1 CHHNVRKQQT
11 HVNPTP
17 PARRS
22 SLSLWPNIALGGIL
36 HAVGSNR
43 RLACDMPLVAALSRG
58 TLWAGAVGGCG
69 STCRLHLRFSLV
81 EKIFRDPQYPYA
93 ISTTAVLLYP
103 SASSLCH
110 GPLCEPC
117 SLLAGVRSSCFSFY
131 PSSLALVSLPF
142 SFCSLTRQIPS
153 DNVMNARTRKC
164 GPNSCGG
171 QANLVMENPGTHNCE
186 QRTLSSVGTAVAGLK
201 GEEPVAV
208 RFN

>member
-1 CHHNVRKQQT
+1 
-11 HVNPTP
+11 
-17 PARRS
+17 
-22 SLSLWPNIALGGIL
+22 
-36 HAVGSNR
+36 
-43 RLACDMPLVAALSRG
+43 MPLVAALSRG

-117 SLLAGVRSSCFSFY
+117 SLLAGVRRSCFSFY

-153 DNVMNARTRKC
+153 DNDMNARTRKC
-164 GPNSCGG
+164 GQNSCGG